1 MTTLPFLPSRRASS
15 SPAIEPPFL
24 LSVATR
30 LTKSLGASPLSGE
43 SKITTGIFLPI
54 ADATGSCN
62 AVASSG
68 ARTMPLT
75 LLEVN
80 CSTWP
85 ICWPRSSSFKGPCHL
100 MSTPSSCPA
109 CLAPASTVRQKTWVV
124 PLGMTAMVF
133 FPPPPPDEAGAEE
146 EEPAEEE
153 DDEPLSLLSQEI
165 ESSEAARRQQTVSA
179 RRFIAVNPFP

>member
-1 MTTLPFLPSRRASS
+1 LIAPPTASCS
-15 SPAIEPPFL
+15 
-24 LSVATR
+24 
-30 LTKSLGASPLSGE
+30 
-43 SKITTGIFLPI
+43 
-54 ADATGSCN
+54 

-133 FPPPPPDEAGAEE
+133 FPPGDADGAVDEE
-146 EEPAEEE
+146 ESDDE
-153 DDEPLSLLSQEI
+153 DDEPLSLLSQEV
-165 ESSEAARRQQTVSA
+165 ESSEAARRQQTISA
-179 RRFIAVNPFP
+179 